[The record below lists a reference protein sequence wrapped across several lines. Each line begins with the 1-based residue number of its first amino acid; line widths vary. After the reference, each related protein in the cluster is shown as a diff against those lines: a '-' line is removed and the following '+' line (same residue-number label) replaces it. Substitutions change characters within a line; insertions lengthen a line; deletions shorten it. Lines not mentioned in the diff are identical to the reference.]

1 MAQNMSVDAS
11 LPKSV
16 QICPDCGGSG
26 WKRVAQDA
34 ARRVVRCDCQVRTR
48 IERLIENAR
57 IPRRYQSCS
66 LENYTTNPAHPSLAY
81 AKAKAT
87 SFVEQY
93 PLDKTGLIFVGRSGA
108 GKTHLAIGIIKEL
121 MEKKMISCHFC
132 GFQELLENIKN
143 SYDPSVETTS
153 LEILRPVFDS
163 EVVVLD
169 DLGAVI
175 PSGWVKD
182 TISLVLN
189 KRYEGNLTTIITA
202 NFQDGP
208 PAGLDPG
215 DRPEA
220 RAWRANREQTLG
232 DRIGER
238 MRDRVHEMCRL
249 ISLWD
254 VPSFR
259 DHNPRAAAR

>member
-1 MAQNMSVDAS
+1 M
-11 LPKSV
+11 
-16 QICPDCGGSG
+16 
-26 WKRVAQDA
+26 
-34 ARRVVRCDCQVRTR
+34 
-48 IERLIENAR
+48 ERLIENAR
-57 IPRRYQSCS
+57 IPRRYQSCT
-66 LENYTTNPAHPSLAY
+66 LDRYKTDPAHASLAY
-81 AKAKAT
+81 AKTKAI

-93 PLDKTGLIFVGRSGA
+93 PLDKTGLIFVGHSGT
-108 GKTHLAIGIIKEL
+108 GKTHLSVGIIQEL
-121 MEKKMISCHFC
+121 MRRKAISCYFC

-153 LEILRPVFDS
+153 LAILRPVFDS

-169 DLGAVI
+169 DLGAAI
-175 PSGWVKD
+175 PSGWVRD

-189 KRYEGNLTTIITA
+189 KRYEGNLTTIITT

-208 PAGLDPG
+208 PAGVDG
-215 DRPEA
+215 QRSESS
-220 RAWRANREQTLG
+220 AWRASREQTLG

-249 ISLWD
+249 ISIAWD

-259 DHNPRAAAR
+259 GQNPRTAAR